1 MRKYTICL
9 STMILLWSCQSP
21 QAPAEKETPATSEKQ
36 ESKAEQSK
44 AVMQVEISKSL
55 LLGKFSPS
63 ETKGFVVVPSEY
75 CSKPM
80 HIQEEVLNA
89 YLKMRTAAL
98 AEGVNLLIISG
109 TRTFNDQK
117 GIWERKWE
125 TNAAEIKDSLAN
137 ANKILLFSSM
147 PGTSRHHWGT
157 DIDLNSMDDAFFQ
170 SGEGL
175 KIYNWLKA
183 HAGEYGFCQT
193 YSDKVETN
201 RTGYSMEKWHWSY
214 MPLSSKYL
222 AAYVSTI
229 TYADIKG
236 FKGDNL
242 PARLDVIK
250 NYVQGISRLCK

>member
-1 MRKYTICL
+1 MKKFIFCIGVAAL
-9 STMILLWSCQSP
+9 FGACQSP
-21 QAPAEKETPATSEKQ
+21 QQPAENKVVGA
-36 ESKAEQSK
+36 AEQK
-44 AVMQVEISKSL
+44 ATNLNINTNQVEISKSI

-63 ETKGFVVVPSEY
+63 ETKGFVSVPSQY

-89 YLKMRTAAL
+89 YLKMRAAAL
-98 AEGVNLLIISG
+98 TEGVNLLIISG
-109 TRTFNDQK
+109 TRTFYDQK
-117 GIWERKWE
+117 AIWERKWDA
-125 TNAAEIKDSLAN
+125 NASEMKDSLAN

-157 DIDLNSMDDAFFQ
+157 DIDLNSLEDIYFQ

-183 HAGEYGFCQT
+183 HAGEYGFCQV

-222 AAYVSTI
+222 SAYVSTI

-242 PARLDVIK
+242 PARIDVIK
-250 NYVQGISRLCK
+250 NYVQGISGLCK

>member
-1 MRKYTICL
+1 MKKFSSIFLATLI
-9 STMILLWSCQSP
+9 MGACQSP
-21 QAPAEKETPATSEKQ
+21 ETQSQNEVIISAEPQKSEVNSTTVQ
-36 ESKAEQSK
+36 E
-44 AVMQVEISKSL
+44 EISKSIL
-55 LLGKFSPS
+55 MGKFNPS
-63 ETKGFVVVPSEY
+63 ETKGFVAVPSEY
-75 CSKPM
+75 CSKSM

-89 YLKMRTAAL
+89 YLKMRAAAL
-98 AEGVNLLIISG
+98 TEGVNLLIVSG
-109 TRTFNDQK
+109 TRTFNNQK
-117 GIWERKWE
+117 DIWERKWE
-125 TNAAEIKDSLAN
+125 SDFTETKDSLAT

-157 DIDLNSMDDAFFQ
+157 DIDLNSIDDDYFQ
-170 SGEGL
+170 TKEGL

-242 PARLDVIK
+242 PERIGVIK
-250 NYVQGISRLCK
+250 NYVQGISGLCK

>member
-1 MRKYTICL
+1 MKKITSFFL
-9 STMILLWSCQSP
+9 AAAVFGACQSP
-21 QAPAEKETPATSEKQ
+21 QTTSENKESAISEQKTQ
-36 ESKAEQSK
+36 EVASNATPVEVSKT
-44 AVMQVEISKSL
+44 IL
-55 LLGKFSPS
+55 IGKFSPS
-63 ETKGFVVVPSEY
+63 ETKGFVSVPSEY

-109 TRTFNDQK
+109 TRTFYDQK
-117 GIWERKWE
+117 AIWERKWE
-125 TNAAEIKDSLAN
+125 TNFAETKDSLAT
-137 ANKILLFSSM
+137 ANMILLFSSM

-157 DIDLNSMDDAFFQ
+157 DIDLNSLDDAFFQ

-201 RTGYSMEKWHWSY
+201 RTGYSMEKWHWYY

-229 TYADIKG
+229 TYSDIKG

-242 PARLDVIK
+242 PERIGVIK
-250 NYVQGISRLCK
+250 NYVQGISGLCK

>member
-1 MRKYTICL
+1 MKRF
-9 STMILLWSCQSP
+9 ILYIGAVALFGACQSP
-21 QAPAEKETPATSEKQ
+21 QQPAENQAPAA
-36 ESKAEQSK
+36 AEQKVSELQSTTN
-44 AVMQVEISKSL
+44 QVEISKSI

-63 ETKGFVVVPSEY
+63 ETKGFVAVPSEY

-89 YLKMRTAAL
+89 YLKMRNAAL
-98 AEGVNLLIISG
+98 AEGINLTIISG
-109 TRTFNDQK
+109 TRTFYDQK

-125 TNAAEIKDSLAN
+125 INAAETKDSMAI

-157 DIDLNSMDDAFFQ
+157 DIDLNSLEDVYFQ

-193 YSDKVETN
+193 YSDKLETN

-222 AAYVSTI
+222 ASYIATI
-229 TYADIKG
+229 TYSDIKG

-242 PARLDVIK
+242 PQRLGVIQ
-250 NYVQGISRLCK
+250 NYVQGISRLCQ

>member
-1 MRKYTICL
+1 MRRFISCL

-21 QAPAEKETPATSEKQ
+21 QAPAEKETPATSSKQ
-36 ESKAEQSK
+36 ESNEEQSK
-44 AVMQVEISKSL
+44 AAVQVEISKSI
-55 LLGKFSPS
+55 LLGKFVPS
-63 ETKGFVVVPSEY
+63 ETKGFIAVPSEY

-89 YLKMRTAAL
+89 YLKMRAAAL

-125 TNAAEIKDSLAN
+125 TNSAEIKDSLAN

-157 DIDLNSMDDAFFQ
+157 DIDLNSLDDAYFQ

-242 PARLDVIK
+242 PERIGVIK
-250 NYVQGISRLCK
+250 NYVQGISRLCQ

>member
-1 MRKYTICL
+1 MRKFISFL
-9 STMILLWSCQSP
+9 WVMILLWSCQSP
-21 QAPAEKETPATSEKQ
+21 QAPAKKESPASTEKQ
-36 ESKAEQSK
+36 ESKVEQGK
-44 AVMQVEISKSL
+44 AAVQVEISKSI
-55 LLGKFSPS
+55 LLGKFTPS
-63 ETKGFVVVPSEY
+63 ETKGFIVVPSEY

-89 YLKMRTAAL
+89 YLKMRKAAL

-109 TRTFNDQK
+109 TRTFYDQK
-117 GIWERKWE
+117 AIWERKWE
-125 TNAAEIKDSLAN
+125 TNFAESKDSLAT

-157 DIDLNSMDDAFFQ
+157 DIDLNSLEDIYFQ

-242 PARLDVIK
+242 PERIGVIK
-250 NYVQGISRLCK
+250 NYVQGISRLCQ

>member
-1 MRKYTICL
+1 MRRFTACL
-9 STMILLWSCQSP
+9 SAMILLWSCQSP
-21 QAPAEKETPATSEKQ
+21 QTPAEKETPANSSEQK
-36 ESKAEQSK
+36 SNVGQSK
-44 AVMQVEISKSL
+44 AAVQVEVSKSI
-55 LLGKFSPS
+55 LLGKFVPS
-63 ETKGFVVVPSEY
+63 ETKGFVAVPSEY

-89 YLKMRTAAL
+89 YLKMRAAAL
-98 AEGVNLLIISG
+98 AEGVNLTIISG
-109 TRTFNDQK
+109 TRTFYDQK
-117 GIWERKWE
+117 AIWERKWE
-125 TNAAEIKDSLAN
+125 TNSAEMKDSLAN

-157 DIDLNSMDDAFFQ
+157 DIDLNSLEDIYFQ

-175 KIYNWLKA
+175 KIYNWLKT

-236 FKGDNL
+236 FRGDNL
-242 PARLDVIK
+242 PERIGVIQ
-250 NYVQGISRLCK
+250 NYVQGISRLCQ

>member
-21 QAPAEKETPATSEKQ
+21 QAPAEIETPATSEKQ

-157 DIDLNSMDDAFFQ
+157 DIDLNSLDDAFFQ

-250 NYVQGISRLCK
+250 NYVQGISGLCK

>member
-1 MRKYTICL
+1 MKKFSSIFLATLI
-9 STMILLWSCQSP
+9 MGACQSP
-21 QAPAEKETPATSEKQ
+21 VTQSQNEAVISAEPQKSEVNSTTVQ
-36 ESKAEQSK
+36 E
-44 AVMQVEISKSL
+44 EISKSI
-55 LLGKFSPS
+55 LLGKFNPS
-63 ETKGFVVVPSEY
+63 ETKGFVSVPSEY
-75 CSKPM
+75 CSKSM

-89 YLKMRTAAL
+89 YLKMRAAAL
-98 AEGVNLLIISG
+98 TEGVNLLIVSG
-109 TRTFNDQK
+109 TRTFNNQK
-117 GIWERKWE
+117 DIWERKWE
-125 TNAAEIKDSLAN
+125 SDFTETKDSLAT

-157 DIDLNSMDDAFFQ
+157 DIDLNSIDDDYFQ
-170 SGEGL
+170 TKEGL

-242 PARLDVIK
+242 PERIGVIK
-250 NYVQGISRLCK
+250 NYVQGISGLCK

>member
-1 MRKYTICL
+1 MKTL
-9 STMILLWSCQSP
+9 ASFFLAATLLWSCQSP
-21 QAPAEKETPATSEKQ
+21 QASSEKKEPAPTEQKTQ
-36 ESKAEQSK
+36 EVEKNATP
-44 AVMQVEISKSL
+44 VEISKTIL
-55 LLGKFSPS
+55 IGKFSPS
-63 ETKGFVVVPSEY
+63 ETKGFVSVPSEY

-109 TRTFNDQK
+109 TRTFYDQK
-117 GIWERKWE
+117 AIWERKWE
-125 TNAAEIKDSLAN
+125 TNFAETKDSLAT

-157 DIDLNSMDDAFFQ
+157 DIDLNSLEDIYFQ

-175 KIYNWLKA
+175 KIYNWLKT

-222 AAYVSTI
+222 SAYVSTI

-242 PARLDVIK
+242 PERIGVIQ
-250 NYVQGISRLCK
+250 NYVQGISGLCK

>member
-1 MRKYTICL
+1 M
-9 STMILLWSCQSP
+9 LWSCQSP
-21 QAPAEKETPATSEKQ
+21 QAPAEKETPAASEKQ
-36 ESKAEQSK
+36 ESKVEQSK
-44 AVMQVEISKSL
+44 SAVQVEISKSL

-75 CSKPM
+75 CSKPI

-125 TNAAEIKDSLAN
+125 ANAAEIKDTLAN

-157 DIDLNSMDDAFFQ
+157 DIDLNSLDDAFFQ

-242 PARLDVIK
+242 PARIDVIK
-250 NYVQGISRLCK
+250 NYVQGISGLCK

>member
-1 MRKYTICL
+1 MKKITSFFL
-9 STMILLWSCQSP
+9 AAAVFGACQSP
-21 QAPAEKETPATSEKQ
+21 QTTSENKESAISEQKTQ
-36 ESKAEQSK
+36 EVASNATPVEVSKT
-44 AVMQVEISKSL
+44 IL
-55 LLGKFSPS
+55 IGKFSPS
-63 ETKGFVVVPSEY
+63 ETKGFVSVPSEY

-89 YLKMRTAAL
+89 YLKMRTVAL

-109 TRTFNDQK
+109 TRTFYDQK
-117 GIWERKWE
+117 AIWERKWE
-125 TNAAEIKDSLAN
+125 TNFAETKDSLAT

-157 DIDLNSMDDAFFQ
+157 DIDLNSLEDIYFQ

-242 PARLDVIK
+242 PERIGVIK
-250 NYVQGISRLCK
+250 NYVQGISGLCK

>member
-1 MRKYTICL
+1 MKKIT
-9 STMILLWSCQSP
+9 SFLLAAAVFGACQSP
-21 QAPAEKETPATSEKQ
+21 QTPSENKESAPSEQKTQ
-36 ESKAEQSK
+36 EVANN
-44 AVMQVEISKSL
+44 AVPVEVSKSL

-63 ETKGFVVVPSEY
+63 ETKGFVAVPSEY

-109 TRTFNDQK
+109 TRTFYDQK
-117 GIWERKWE
+117 AIWERKWE
-125 TNAAEIKDSLAN
+125 TNFVETKDSLAA

-157 DIDLNSMDDAFFQ
+157 DIDLNSLEDIYFQ

-229 TYADIKG
+229 TYSDIKG

-242 PARLDVIK
+242 PERIGVIQ
-250 NYVQGISRLCK
+250 NYVQGISGLCK

>member
-1 MRKYTICL
+1 MKKITSFFL
-9 STMILLWSCQSP
+9 AASLFGACQSP
-21 QAPAEKETPATSEKQ
+21 QTSAENKESAPTEQKTQEVEKNATP
-36 ESKAEQSK
+36 
-44 AVMQVEISKSL
+44 VEISKTIL
-55 LLGKFSPS
+55 IGKFSPS
-63 ETKGFVVVPSEY
+63 ETKGFVSVPSEY

-89 YLKMRTAAL
+89 YLKMRIAAL

-109 TRTFNDQK
+109 TRTFYDQK
-117 GIWERKWE
+117 AIWERKWE
-125 TNAAEIKDSLAN
+125 TNFAETKDSLAT

-157 DIDLNSMDDAFFQ
+157 DIDLNSLEDIYFQ

-183 HAGEYGFCQT
+183 HAGEFGFCQT

-222 AAYVSTI
+222 SAYVSTI

-242 PARLDVIK
+242 PERIGVIQ
-250 NYVQGISRLCK
+250 NYVQGISGLCK

>member
-1 MRKYTICL
+1 MRRFISCL
-9 STMILLWSCQSP
+9 SAIILLWSCQSP
-21 QAPAEKETPATSEKQ
+21 QAPAEKETPAASEKQ
-36 ESKAEQSK
+36 ESKVEQSK
-44 AVMQVEISKSL
+44 SAVQVEISKSL

-63 ETKGFVVVPSEY
+63 ETKGFVAVPSEY

-125 TNAAEIKDSLAN
+125 ANAAEIKDSLAN

-157 DIDLNSMDDAFFQ
+157 DIDLNSLDDAFFQ

-183 HAGEYGFCQT
+183 HAGEYGFCQV

-242 PARLDVIK
+242 PARIDVIK
-250 NYVQGISRLCK
+250 NYVQGISRLCQ

>member
-1 MRKYTICL
+1 MKKITSFYL
-9 STMILLWSCQSP
+9 AASLFGACQSP
-21 QAPAEKETPATSEKQ
+21 QTSAENKESAPTEQKTQEVVSNATPVEV
-36 ESKAEQSK
+36 SKT
-44 AVMQVEISKSL
+44 IL
-55 LLGKFSPS
+55 IGKFSPS
-63 ETKGFVVVPSEY
+63 ETKGFVSVPSEY

-98 AEGVNLLIISG
+98 AEGVNLLIISA
-109 TRTFNDQK
+109 TRTFYDQK
-117 GIWERKWE
+117 AIWERKWE
-125 TNAAEIKDSLAN
+125 TNFAETKDSLAT

-157 DIDLNSMDDAFFQ
+157 DIDLNSLEDIYFQ

-242 PARLDVIK
+242 PERIGVIQ
-250 NYVQGISRLCK
+250 NYVQGISRLCQ

>member
-1 MRKYTICL
+1 MKKITSFFL
-9 STMILLWSCQSP
+9 AASLFGACQSP
-21 QAPAEKETPATSEKQ
+21 QTSAENKESAPTEQKTQEVEKNATP
-36 ESKAEQSK
+36 
-44 AVMQVEISKSL
+44 VEISKTIL
-55 LLGKFSPS
+55 IGKFSPS
-63 ETKGFVVVPSEY
+63 ETKGFVSVPSEY

-98 AEGVNLLIISG
+98 AEGVNLQIISG
-109 TRTFNDQK
+109 TRTFYDQK
-117 GIWERKWE
+117 AIWERKWE
-125 TNAAEIKDSLAN
+125 TNFAETKDSLAT

-157 DIDLNSMDDAFFQ
+157 DIDLNSLEDIYFQ

-183 HAGEYGFCQT
+183 HAGEFGFCQT

-222 AAYVSTI
+222 SAYVSTI

-242 PARLDVIK
+242 PERIGVIQ
-250 NYVQGISRLCK
+250 NYVQGISGLCK

>member
-1 MRKYTICL
+1 
-9 STMILLWSCQSP
+9 MILLWSCQSP
-21 QAPAEKETPATSEKQ
+21 QAPAEKETLANSEKQ
-36 ESKAEQSK
+36 ESKVEQSK
-44 AVMQVEISKSL
+44 SAVQVEISKSL

-63 ETKGFVVVPSEY
+63 ETKGFVAVPSEY

-109 TRTFNDQK
+109 TRTFNEQK
-117 GIWERKWE
+117 GIWERKWDA
-125 TNAAEIKDSLAN
+125 NAAEIKDSLAN

-157 DIDLNSMDDAFFQ
+157 DIDLNSLDDAFFQ

-242 PARLDVIK
+242 PARIDVIK
-250 NYVQGISRLCK
+250 NYEQGISRLCQ

>member
-1 MRKYTICL
+1 MKTL
-9 STMILLWSCQSP
+9 ASFFLAAALLLSCQSP
-21 QAPAEKETPATSEKQ
+21 QTSSEKKESEPTEQKTQ
-36 ESKAEQSK
+36 EVVKNATP
-44 AVMQVEISKSL
+44 VEISKTIL
-55 LLGKFSPS
+55 IGKFSPS
-63 ETKGFVVVPSEY
+63 ETKGFVSVPSEY

-109 TRTFNDQK
+109 TRTFYDQK
-117 GIWERKWE
+117 AIWERKWE
-125 TNAAEIKDSLAN
+125 TNFAETKDSLAT

-157 DIDLNSMDDAFFQ
+157 DIDLNSLEDIYFQ

-183 HAGEYGFCQT
+183 HAGEFGFCQT

-222 AAYVSTI
+222 SAYVSTI

-242 PARLDVIK
+242 PERIGVIQ
-250 NYVQGISRLCK
+250 NYVQGISGLCK

>member
-1 MRKYTICL
+1 MKKITSFFL
-9 STMILLWSCQSP
+9 AASLFGACQSP
-21 QAPAEKETPATSEKQ
+21 QTSAENKESAPTEQKTQEVEKNATP
-36 ESKAEQSK
+36 
-44 AVMQVEISKSL
+44 VEISKTIL
-55 LLGKFSPS
+55 IGKFSPS
-63 ETKGFVVVPSEY
+63 ETKGFVSVPSEY

-98 AEGVNLLIISG
+98 AEGVNLQIISG
-109 TRTFNDQK
+109 TRTFYDQK
-117 GIWERKWE
+117 AIWERKWE
-125 TNAAEIKDSLAN
+125 TNFAETKDSLAT

-157 DIDLNSMDDAFFQ
+157 DIDLNSLEDIYFQ

-183 HAGEYGFCQT
+183 HAGEFGFCQT

-222 AAYVSTI
+222 SAYVSTI

-242 PARLDVIK
+242 PERIGVIQ
-250 NYVQGISRLCK
+250 NYVQGISRLCQ